1 MVNVENWGD
10 ENRFPWR
17 KIILVVLVIGVLV
30 GTAFAVYKI
39 TSPDSDPVV
48 VTTPATLSKPSV
60 NATSAVTGDTIQI
73 STTLSDGLDGQQVF
87 FYENDVNIGSAYT
100 GSGGIAIF
108 NRVVASAGTYV
119 YKADC
124 MHP

>member
-1 MVNVENWGD
+1 MVNVEDWGN
-10 ENRFPWR
+10 ENPIPWK
-17 KIILVVLVIGVLV
+17 KIVLVVLLIGVIV
-30 GTAFAVYKI
+30 GSAFAVYKI

-48 VTTPATLSKPSV
+48 VATPATLSKPTV
-60 NATSAVTGDTIQI
+60 NATTAVTGDTIQI
-73 STTLSDGLDGQQVF
+73 STTLSDALDGQQVF

-100 GSGGIAIF
+100 GSGGTAIF
-108 NRVVASAGTYV
+108 NRVVNTPGTYV

>member
-1 MVNVENWGD
+1 MVNIENWGD
-10 ENRFPWR
+10 ENPFPWR
-17 KIILVVLVIGVLV
+17 KIFLVVLVIGVLV

-48 VTTPATLSKPSV
+48 VTTPATLSKPTV
-60 NATSAVTGDTIQI
+60 NATTATTGDTIQI
-73 STTLSDGLDGQQVF
+73 SVTLSDALDGQQVF
-87 FYENDVNIGSAYT
+87 FYENDVSIGSAYT

-108 NRVVASAGTYV
+108 NRVVSTPGTYI